1 MSQLCLVVQ
10 TGPYTYQNLDTAYGL
25 AKAAL
30 AKGHGVSLFLYID
43 GVVAANKNID
53 APGERNLAVMLQELA
68 NAGVRIAACGACS
81 KFRGITEEMYI
92 DGAEMG
98 SLVDMADMLQEAH
111 VLVNLGF

>member
-30 AKGHGVSLFLYID
+30 GKGHGVGLFLYID

-68 NAGVRIAACGACS
+68 ADGVQIAPAVPAPSSG
-81 KFRGITEEMYI
+81 Y
-92 DGAEMG
+92 
-98 SLVDMADMLQEAH
+98 H
-111 VLVNLGF
+111 

>member
-1 MSQLCLVVQ
+1 MAQLCLVVQ

-25 AKAAL
+25 ARAAL

-53 APGERNLAVMLQELA
+53 APGERNIAAMLQELA
-68 NAGVRIAACGACS
+68 AAGVRIASCGACS
-81 KFRGITEEMYI
+81 KFRGITDEMYI

-98 SLVDMADMLQEAH
+98 SLVDMADMIQEAD
-111 VLVNLGF
+111 VLINFGF